1 VAAKND
7 MDAQKYKI
15 GYYRPKITK
24 ANEKVKTQRN

>member
-1 VAAKND
+1 